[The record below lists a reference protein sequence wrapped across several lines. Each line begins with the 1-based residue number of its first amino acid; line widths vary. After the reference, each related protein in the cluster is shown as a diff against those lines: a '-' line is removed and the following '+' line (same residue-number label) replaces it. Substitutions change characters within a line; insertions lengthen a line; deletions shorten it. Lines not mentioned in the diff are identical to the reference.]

1 MDILSGDIYPLVF
14 RRAPSKD
21 LGEFSLDSRM
31 LGLLIELDGKKS
43 LAVIA
48 RKMGLETGTLKPL
61 ISRLL
66 AMRLVEPVGRRV
78 SVLSN
83 GFFDYL
89 SAELALALG
98 PIAEVLIE
106 EAVQDLGQKRSEFTR
121 THAPELVDLLAREIQ
136 REDKR
141 LTFKRNMVE
150 KLREMGV

>member
-1 MDILSGDIYPLVF
+1 MDILSGDISALVF

-21 LGEFSLDSRM
+21 FGEFSLDSTM
-31 LGLLIELDGKKS
+31 LSLLVELDGKKS

-48 RKMGLETGTLKPL
+48 RKMGLDTGTLKRV

-66 AMRLVEPVGRRV
+66 TMRLVEPVGRRV
-78 SVLSN
+78 SLLSSD
-83 GFFDYL
+83 FFEYL
-89 SAELALALG
+89 NAELSLALG

-106 EAVQDLGQKRSEFTR
+106 EAVHDLGQSKSEFSR
-121 THAPELVDLLAREIQ
+121 RQAPELVDLLAREIQ

-150 KLREMGV
+150 KLKEMGA